1 MVVSSCNEKKG
12 AGRAGVAAKQIDTGD
27 TQRRYG
33 WIQKTLQSCCLCTAL
48 NPPRRWRRIPTMLP
62 NCHALP
68 VRWRYPP
75 VVPAGPSARPRRI
88 KHNPGMQPDTRDLE
102 LTTLLDRVARQD
114 ASALKVL
121 YDRSASVLFGLAMR
135 VVRNPEWAEDVVQ
148 ESYLTIWR
156 SAGDYRASLS
166 PPMAWMG
173 LIVRSRALDLL
184 RRRAAERAD
193 RTDELDETLA
203 DTLEGDAPNP
213 MDEVQ
218 ASQQARA
225 LHRCLQQLEQ
235 AQRQVLSLAYLRDLS
250 HHELAEQLR
259 LPLGTVK
266 TWIRRGLIQ
275 LRGCMAGTI

>member
-1 MVVSSCNEKKG
+1 MASS
-12 AGRAGVAAKQIDTGD
+12 GRIQSMHLVGRHPLPCLRQSPVWHQA
-27 TQRRYG
+27 RRT
-33 WIQKTLQSCCLCTAL
+33 K
-48 NPPRRWRRIPTMLP
+48 RM
-62 NCHALP
+62 
-68 VRWRYPP
+68 
-75 VVPAGPSARPRRI
+75 RI
-88 KHNPGMQPDTRDLE
+88 KHNRAMKLDAQDLE
-102 LTTLLDRVARQD
+102 LTALLDQVARQD
-114 ASALKVL
+114 AAALKSL
-121 YDRSASVLFGLAMR
+121 YARTSSVLFGLALR
-135 VVRNPEWAEDVVQ
+135 VVRHREWAEDVVQ

-184 RRRAAERAD
+184 RRRVAERVD
-193 RTDELDETLA
+193 RTQELDDTLA
-203 DTLEGDAPNP
+203 ETLEGDAPNP

-225 LHRCLQQLEQ
+225 LHRCLQQLEFR
-235 AQRQVLSLAYLRDLS
+235 QRQALSLAYLRDLS

-275 LRGCMAGTI
+275 LRGCMAGAI